1 MYQFCE
7 EGVLF
12 RKGHVWTAD
21 KLEFLEN
28 YIPAFKK
35 ATQKA
40 FNTHY
45 VDGFAGPGVN
55 IIEGQE
61 RQGSP
66 LIALNTEPA
75 FTKYFFVEKDRQA
88 FVALEQR
95 VKAHKNISLAT
106 IFGEDFNIIAPEIL
120 ARIPDLSPTLFFLD
134 PEGLELEW
142 STMELISRRT
152 KADLFL
158 LISGSGVIRNAQK
171 PSNHESITGFY
182 GTDAWK
188 EILEKLEKGEYPTDT
203 RQFEAFTDFY
213 VERLNQIGFTNAQR
227 FLIARNSKNVAL
239 HALVFAIKS
248 DKGESVALRIAER
261 VLKNLQAGNQGGL
274 F

>member
-1 MYQFCE
+1 
-7 EGVLF
+7 LL

-55 IIEGQE
+55 DIEGKE

-66 LIALNTEPA
+66 LIALNTEPS

-88 FVALEQR
+88 HAALEER
-95 VKAHKNISLAT
+95 VKAHRNASLVNT
-106 IFGEDFNIIAPEIL
+106 FNDNFNTIAPEIL
-120 ARIPDLSPTLFFLD
+120 GRIPDLSPTLFFLD

-142 STMELISRRT
+142 STIELISRRT

-158 LISGSGVIRNAQK
+158 LISGSGVNRNVHD
-171 PSNHESITGFY
+171 PSMHDKITKFY
-182 GTDAWK
+182 GTEDWK
-188 EILEKLEKGEYPTDT
+188 RILEKFDKREYPTDT
-203 RQFEAFTDFY
+203 KRFEAFTDFY
-213 VERLNQIGFTNAQR
+213 INRLNQIGFVNAQQ

-239 HALVFAIKS
+239 HALVFAVKS
-248 DKGESVALRIAER
+248 DKGEPAALKIAES